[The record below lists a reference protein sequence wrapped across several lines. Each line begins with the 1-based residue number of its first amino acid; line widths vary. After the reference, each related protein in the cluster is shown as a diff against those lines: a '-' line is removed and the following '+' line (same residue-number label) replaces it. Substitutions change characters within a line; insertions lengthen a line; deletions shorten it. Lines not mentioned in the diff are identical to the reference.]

1 MIKKLLLRIKFIL
14 RVFQE
19 INLREFVV
27 QNDCKAIWKRIVFRT
42 NGKLFPET
50 CLRYYLTKV
59 AINDWELQYHGG
71 DFRVVLERR

>member
-1 MIKKLLLRIKFIL
+1 ML
-14 RVFQE
+14 
-19 INLREFVV
+19 

-71 DFRVVLERR
+71 DCRVVLERR